1 MKKLSILFI
10 CLLCSVGLYAQN
22 VDFNL
27 DSIVGVISAIEN
39 RTDVNYEFINYDV
52 DNNLI
57 YFTYTWTQETKVLL
71 TKTYTQYKCLLNASC
86 VEENGKQKIVIKNDN
101 RIFYR
106 MVNADGS
113 EIQGTP
119 KISGVTY
126 TWAENKTILN
136 KKEVFTSVVKNVET
150 HLSEELNKNEEQLT
164 ITMIKFFSN
173 DVNLI
178 CFDINTLEELATKYS
193 GLCSVPSLV
202 WKLKAEKTELW
213 FENYYEKVKNADFS
227 GDLKISSV
235 KKSDIEGYKYL
246 VESNVMFSY
255 FSKDNFEKLMKSF
268 SSIYTEDIGL
278 IELRKKTYNT
288 YKDSYY
294 HIVTIKYYSNDDKF
308 ADMNK
313 DTIFNANGT
322 LQSINTPGIMKQIT
336 SFTVYEK

>member
-22 VDFNL
+22 FDLKFNQ
-27 DSIVGVISAIEN
+27 IVGVISAIEN
-39 RTDVNYEFINYDV
+39 RTDVNYEFIDYDV

-86 VEENGKQKIVIKNDN
+86 VEKNGKQKIVIKNDN

-136 KKEVFTSVVKNVET
+136 KKDVLNSVAKTVET
-150 HLSEELNKNEEQLT
+150 HLIEELNKNEEQLT
-164 ITMIKFFSN
+164 AAMVKFFS
-173 DVNLI
+173 DDINLI
-178 CFDINTLEELATKYS
+178 CFDINILEELATKYT
-193 GLCSVPSLV
+193 GLCSIPSLV
-202 WKLKAEKTELW
+202 WKLKTEKSELW
-213 FENYYEKVKNADFS
+213 FENYYDKVKNADFS

-255 FSKDNFEKLMKSF
+255 FSKENFENLMKGF
-268 SSIYTEDIGL
+268 SSIYTENLGL
-278 IELRKKTYNT
+278 MELRKKTYDT
-288 YKDSYY
+288 YKIIYL
-294 HIVTIKYYSNDDKF
+294 HGVIIKFYSNDDKVI
-308 ADMNK
+308 DINK
-313 DTIFNANGT
+313 DDILNVTGT
-322 LQSINTPGIMKQIT
+322 LQSINTSSIMKQIT